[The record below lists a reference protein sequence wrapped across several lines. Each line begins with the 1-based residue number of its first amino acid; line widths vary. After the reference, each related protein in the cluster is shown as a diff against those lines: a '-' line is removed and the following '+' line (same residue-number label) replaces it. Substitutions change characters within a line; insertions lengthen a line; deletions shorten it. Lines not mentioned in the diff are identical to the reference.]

1 MAAAVKFL
9 PNITERKKE
18 EEKKHDKTLGKRR
31 AVEEEMEEMEEISQK
46 RIGDGTEGWVGGK
59 RIRLDNEG
67 CSSNNEE
74 KEPEME
80 IKKKDEEIE
89 KLRQQLALRIESE
102 EIVKANYDN
111 LVGQLVAKV
120 ECPVC
125 FEVPKS
131 APIYSCVNGHLVCIW
146 NPFLHCNFTVIV

>member
-1 MAAAVKFL
+1 
-9 PNITERKKE
+9 
-18 EEKKHDKTLGKRR
+18 
-31 AVEEEMEEMEEISQK
+31 MEGMEEISQK